1 MRVAVVTSEVT
12 FVPENYSAVV
22 EGLADQKTVAGLII
36 LSNRSLK
43 ILFQAIVM
51 ILTFSAPRL
60 GSVLLHN
67 WMFPRTKARRFR
79 YRRHGKFVY
88 LVKDINSEETK
99 KILRKEKIDLI
110 LNARTRSI
118 YAKELLELP
127 PLGCYNIH
135 QGILPY
141 QRGVFCDFWAHY
153 DQTGAGF
160 SIHKMTSKID
170 DGDIII
176 SYKVNS
182 SMKNYIEYLMV
193 SARQERKVCVEFLNQ
208 LEKEKAIVPLHH
220 IKTFA
225 IQYRKNPGIKDFYA
239 LQSRGIRI

>member
-1 MRVAVVTSEVT
+1 MRVAIVTSEIT
-12 FVPENYSAVV
+12 FVPENYAPVV
-22 EGLADQKTVAGLII
+22 EGLADHKSVAGLII
-36 LSNRSLK
+36 ITNRSLK

-67 WMFPRTKARRFR
+67 WLFPRTKARTYRYKRF
-79 YRRHGKFVY
+79 GKFIY
-88 LVKDINSEETK
+88 LVKDINSVETQ
-99 KILRKEKIDLI
+99 KILKKEKIDLV

-118 YAKELLELP
+118 YKQEILGLP

-135 QGILPY
+135 HGILPY

-160 SIHKMTSKID
+160 SIHKMTSKLD

-182 SMKNYIEYLMV
+182 AMKNYIEYLMV
-193 SARQERKVCVEFLNQ
+193 SARQERKVCIEFLNQ
-208 LEKEKAIVPLHH
+208 LEREKTIKPLHH

-225 IQYRKNPGIKDFYA
+225 IQYRKNPGLKDFYA